1 MDWKGTEK
9 LTRENM
15 QFIDLKTQYRR
26 IQTQVETGLKTVL
39 EHGQYVMGPEIN
51 ALEKQLAEWV
61 GAKHAIAVSNG
72 TDALLLALL
81 ACDIRPGDE
90 VITSPFSM
98 FATVEVIALLGAK
111 PVFVDINPRTFN
123 MDPALLEKAITPK
136 TKAVMPVSLYGQCVD
151 FDAIHAITEKYN
163 LPVIEDAAQSFGAR
177 YKDKASCGSTTLAC
191 TSFYPAKPL
200 GGYGDSGACFT
211 NDDTFMEKIRALH
224 NHGQDRRYH
233 HPYVGIN
240 GRMDSFQAVVLLAK
254 LTLFAEELKQRQA
267 IAQRYDEGLKSVVMV
282 PYIESYNVCSYAQYT
297 IALSSSSEREKLQAA
312 LSAQNIP
319 TMVHY
324 PVPMHL
330 QPAMAYLGL
339 KENSFPH
346 SEAAGNTV
354 LSLPMHPYLSEDDQ
368 NKVID
373 AIVANQN

>member
-1 MDWKGTEK
+1 
-9 LTRENM
+9 M
-15 QFIDLKTQYRR
+15 QFIDLKTQYQR
-26 IQTQVETGLKTVL
+26 IQTQVETGLKAVL
-39 EHGQYVMGPEIN
+39 EHGQYVMGPEVN

-81 ACDIRPGDE
+81 ACDVRPGDE

-111 PVFVDINPRTFN
+111 PVFVDIDPRTYN
-123 MDPALLEKAITPK
+123 MNPALLDKAITSR
-136 TKAVMPVSLYGQCVD
+136 TKAVMPVSLYGQCAD

-177 YKDKASCGSTTLAC
+177 YKEKASCGSTTLAC

-211 NDDTFMEKIRALH
+211 NDDALMEKIRALH

-254 LTLFAEELKQRQA
+254 LTLFAEELKLRQA
-267 IAQRYDEGLKSVVMV
+267 IAQRYDQGLKAVATV
-282 PYIESYNVCSYAQYT
+282 PYIEPHNECSYAQYT

-330 QPAMAYLGL
+330 QPAMAYLEL

-346 SEAAGNTV
+346 AEKAGNCV
-354 LSLPMHPYLSEDDQ
+354 LSLPMHPYLSEEDQ

-373 AIVANQN
+373 AITACFMP

>member
-1 MDWKGTEK
+1 
-9 LTRENM
+9 M

-26 IQTQVETGLKTVL
+26 IQTQVETGLKAVL
-39 EHGQYVMGPEIN
+39 EHGQYVMGPEVN

-90 VITSPFSM
+90 VITTPFSM
-98 FATVEVIALLGAK
+98 FATVEVIALLGAI
-111 PVFVDINPRTFN
+111 PIFVDINPRTFN
-123 MDPALLEKAITPK
+123 MDPSLLEKAITSK

-177 YKDKASCGSTTLAC
+177 YKDKASCGATSLAC

-211 NDDTFMEKIRALH
+211 NDDALMEKIRALH

-254 LTLFAEELKQRQA
+254 LTLFAEELKLRHA
-267 IAQRYDEGLKSVVMV
+267 IAQRYDQGLKSVVTV
-282 PYIESYNVCSYAQYT
+282 PYIEPHNVCSYAQYT
-297 IALSSSSEREKLQAA
+297 IALTSSSEREKLQAA
-312 LSAQNIP
+312 LSAQDIP

-330 QPAMAYLGL
+330 QPAMAYLEL

-354 LSLPMHPYLSEDDQ
+354 LSLPMHPYLSEEDQ

-373 AIVANQN
+373 AIVDSLS